1 MNLSGGL
8 AGVVG
13 RTLPPSPCGYGE
25 AGRVSRRWNRTCG
38 SAGRLALPVHGPQLT
53 SIFWKCF
60 LSLNRFLSEVSGPLL
75 ECGGKAQRRPRFG

>member
-8 AGVVG
+8 ATVVG
-13 RTLPPSPCGYGE
+13 RTL
-25 AGRVSRRWNRTCG
+25 RVSRRWNRTCG

-60 LSLNRFLSEVSGPLL
+60 LSLNRPLSEASGPVL
-75 ECGGKAQRRPRFG
+75 EMT